1 MLHPLTNYLLVSWV
15 GSNEQHL
22 KPLKR
27 TSNGPRW
34 AKKRAVSRFLR
45 YILGNKRAME
55 IWHPMDPLNMMLSWR
70 SFGSKFKDL
79 VGIFPS
85 GTQPVAH
92 GFPRKWCIQIPS
104 YLAIIPRGFH
114 VDGAE
119 QNCTLAFLVSYFG
132 SSTLPCISG
141 LIIGWWQLKYFWNF
155 HPYIGK
161 KSNLTHIFQMGCRTT
176 N

>member
-1 MLHPLTNYLLVSWV
+1 
-15 GSNEQHL
+15 
-22 KPLKR
+22 
-27 TSNGPRW
+27 
-34 AKKRAVSRFLR
+34 
-45 YILGNKRAME
+45 
-55 IWHPMDPLNMMLSWR
+55 MDPLNMMLSWR

-79 VGIFPS
+79 VGSFPS

-114 VDGAE
+114 VDGVE

-161 KSNLTHIFQMGCRTT
+161 KTNLTHIFQMGCNHQLDKESIQFFLKGTILTFTFHCDRARGLPKSYSKKP
-176 N
+176 